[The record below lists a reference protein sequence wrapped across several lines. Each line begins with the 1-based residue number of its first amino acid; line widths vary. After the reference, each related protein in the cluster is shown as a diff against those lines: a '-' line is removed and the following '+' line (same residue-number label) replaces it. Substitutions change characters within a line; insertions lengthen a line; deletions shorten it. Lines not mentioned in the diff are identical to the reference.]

1 MLKDIPRIA
10 VENIAIAIIPKE
22 TYGETGES
30 IWEVYIL
37 NLKNEIIEN
46 VLVSSKGYGT
56 YKGEI
61 VKTST
66 LRHFLGDIDAHSFML
81 IEPIQNEVFG
91 LNNEYW
97 VSFYVNHE
105 VFDKKYIFLPESIKE
120 EYFTNIP
127 LLEKRGVM
135 IR

>member
-22 TYGETGES
+22 TYGEAGES

-37 NLKNEIIEN
+37 NLKNEFIEN

-56 YKGEI
+56 YKGET

-105 VFDKKYIFLPESIKE
+105 VFDKKYIFLPESITE
-120 EYFTNIP
+120 ENFTVIP
-127 LLEKRGVM
+127 VLNKKGVM